1 MRDTTELEPPGAG
14 EMAHDVAAPGL
25 DLMPAEHPLEMPIQ
39 DFAAAFR
46 DQNALGTTRQK
57 DVVLWRLM
65 AFSPA
70 LLATLGLAYVMNGWF
85 TADGIMAL
93 EALLLFLIA
102 FNFFWIT
109 FSVSTVLLG
118 LWRLFRQRQVIL
130 SDRHTLHE
138 TPAPLRVAL
147 LIPVHNEDPAAVGA
161 NARTMLE
168 ELYALGGRHRY
179 CMFILSDT
187 RDGAIARQERL
198 GVEALRSTLPP
209 DIALHYRRR
218 HQNTGRKAGNIA
230 DWVRRW
236 GGGHD
241 AMLVLDADSL
251 MTGQAIAALADT
263 LSADPRA
270 GLIQSYPK
278 LIGAGS
284 VFGRM
289 QQFANGVYGLAMAEG
304 LAAWVGTE
312 GNYWGHNAIIRTRAF
327 AACAG
332 LPNLPGRL
340 GSDTLIMS
348 HDFVEAGLMRRAGW
362 GVRFLPRIDGSYE
375 ETPPTLIDHILRDRR
390 WCQGNLQH
398 VRLLGARGFPA
409 LSRFHLLH
417 GAVGYLM
424 APIWFALLVIWALI
438 GKGSETSALAYFNP
452 ENPLYPSWPD
462 MSKPS
467 HVAVIVIIY
476 AMLLAPK
483 LLALLALPLSGARF
497 ADYGGTGHFA
507 LSLVSE
513 MLLAI
518 LYAPILMVQ
527 QVVAVLRSLL
537 GLQKGWAPQS
547 RSGGDYG
554 LRQIALCHALESLC
568 GLTLATGMLAG
579 IVSLWL
585 LPIALSLCLAV
596 PLSAISGW
604 RPPARIRNWMGS
616 KETFA
621 QPRVLQAALTYRKD
635 MADLLAGHRHDRSAA
650 E

>member
-1 MRDTTELEPPGAG
+1 MKDTLDPGRHSSVELVQKTARPSLE
-14 EMAHDVAAPGL
+14 
-25 DLMPAEHPLEMPIQ
+25 LMPPECPLQMPTQ
-39 DFAAAFR
+39 DFTQAFC
-46 DQNALGTTRQK
+46 DQNAPGPLQQK
-57 DVVLWRLM
+57 SVALWRLM
-65 AFSPA
+65 VFAPA
-70 LLATLGLAYVMNGWF
+70 LLATFVLAFVMKGWF
-85 TADGIMAL
+85 AADGFMAL
-93 EALLLFLIA
+93 EILLLVLIA

-118 LWRLFRQRQVIL
+118 LWRMW
-130 SDRHTLHE
+130 RHRHPGGEVQYEISGSQAALK
-138 TPAPLRVAL
+138 VAL
-147 LIPVHNEDPAAVGA
+147 LIPVHNEDAAAVGA

-168 ELYALGGRHRY
+168 ELYALGGRHHY
-179 CMFILSDT
+179 GMFILSDT
-187 RDGAIARQERL
+187 SDDAIASQERL
-198 GVEALRSTLPP
+198 SVEALSSTLPP
-209 DIALHYRRR
+209 GISLHYRRR
-218 HQNTGRKAGNIA
+218 AENTGRKAGNIA

-236 GGGHD
+236 GGDFD

-251 MTGQAIAALADT
+251 MTGQAIAALADA
-263 LSADPRA
+263 LWQDPGA

-304 LAAWVGTE
+304 LASWVGNE

-327 AACAG
+327 ASCAG
-332 LPNLPGRL
+332 LPDLPGRF
-340 GSDTLIMS
+340 GATSLIMS

-375 ETPPTLIDHILRDRR
+375 ETPQTLIDHIQRDRR

-398 VRLLGARGFPA
+398 VRLLAARGFSN

-438 GKGSETSALAYFNP
+438 GKGSETSALAYFHP

-462 MSKPS
+462 MSEPS
-467 HVAVIVIIY
+467 HVAVVVIIY

-483 LLALLALPLSGARF
+483 LLALFALPLSGARYS
-497 ADYGGTGHFA
+497 DYGGAGRFF
-507 LSLVSE
+507 LSLASE
-513 MLLAI
+513 VLLAI

-537 GLQKGWAPQS
+537 GLQKGWAPQA
-547 RSGGDYG
+547 RSGGNYD
-554 LRQIALCHALESLC
+554 LRQIALCHALESIC
-568 GLTLATGMLAG
+568 GTTLAAGMVGG

-585 LPIALSLCLAV
+585 LPITISLCLAI
-596 PLSAISGW
+596 PLSALSGW
-604 RPPARIRNWMGS
+604 RLPARIRDWMGS

-621 QPRVLQAALTYRKD
+621 QPRVLLASLAYRKEL
-635 MADLLAGHRHDRSAA
+635 ADLLAGQYQDRSAA